1 MTTRIGNPD
10 TLADLDVRRCLDQR
24 PAQSF
29 VMIAGAGSGKTTSLV
44 KALSHLIRTRG
55 PDLKRRGQK
64 VACITYTVVA
74 EQEILSDLSHSSL
87 AHVSTIHSFLWE
99 IVKHFPE
106 DLREW
111 AIERLTERIQ
121 EHQHK
126 LSNTRTRA
134 ATKERSRAE
143 IERLTGVIERVQ
155 GLRHFTYGAGSD
167 LSRGVLGHDDVLRV
181 GPTLLQRH
189 PLLCKLVAQRFPFI
203 FVDESQDTTAEVVAA
218 LKHVVSTTGGTCC
231 LGFFGDPM
239 QKIYATGIGPITA
252 EPQWANITKPEN
264 FRCPLSVLEVI
275 NRIRA
280 GGDGLVQT
288 RGRVVN
294 NGDGVSPVVGTT
306 RLFILPADERR
317 TERLHQVR
325 EWLAQADND
334 PRWLQDSSDLE
345 VRVLVTVHRMA
356 ALRLGFDQLYSALN
370 DRASTSIKE
379 GFRDGT
385 AWVTTAFLSAI
396 LPLADA
402 AERGNEFD
410 VITLLRQHSARL
422 QSDSVRAQAVAAV
435 LAELDRDVQRL
446 LQLCADGSRVTIW
459 EVLTHVRQSQLAKL
473 DDRWSAYLDDPALNP
488 ESPLPPEPTDADEAE
503 LERFA
508 VAAMLRCRVSELR
521 GYRRYIEEESPYST
535 QQGIKGA
542 EFDRVLVVIDDDEGK
557 HPQFSYDRLLG
568 LSEASE
574 TELRNLAEGRETV
587 VDRTRRLFY
596 VCCSRARQDLA
607 IVLFSQDVERAR
619 RVIADQ
625 ALLSPEN
632 IHRLV
637 N

>member
-10 TLADLDVRRCLDQR
+10 TPADLDVRRCLDER

-55 PDLKRRGQK
+55 SDLKRRGQK

-74 EQEILSDLSHSSL
+74 EQEILSDLSHSPL

-99 IVKHFPE
+99 LVKHFAE

-111 AIERLTERIQ
+111 SIERLNERIQ
-121 EHQHK
+121 EHQDK
-126 LSNTRTRA
+126 LNNPKTRP

-143 IERLTGVIERVQ
+143 TERLTGLIERVRDV
-155 GLRHFTYGAGSD
+155 RHFTYGSGSD
-167 LSRGVLGHDDVLRV
+167 PSRGVLGHDDVLRV
-181 GPTLLQRH
+181 GPTLLLRH

-203 FVDESQDTTAEVVAA
+203 FVDESQDTTAEVVNAI
-218 LKHVVSTTGGTCC
+218 KHLARTADGQCC
-231 LGFFGDPM
+231 VGFFGDPM
-239 QKIYATGIGPITA
+239 QKIYATGIGPIAA
-252 EPQWANITKPEN
+252 EPGWVSITKPEN
-264 FRCPLSVLEVI
+264 FRCPVSVLEVI

-280 GGDGLVQT
+280 SGDGLQQT
-288 RGRVVN
+288 RGRVVS
-294 NGDGVSPVVGTT
+294 NGEGVSPVIGTT

-317 TERLHQVR
+317 TERLRQVR
-325 EWLAQADND
+325 EWLANSDSD
-334 PRWLQDSSDLE
+334 PRWLQDGSDLE

-356 ALRLGFDQLYSALN
+356 ALRLGFDRLYSALN

-385 AWVTTAFLSAI
+385 AWVTRVFLSVI

-402 AERGNEFD
+402 AERANEFD
-410 VITLLRQHSARL
+410 IITLLRLHSPRL
-422 QSDSVRAQAVAAV
+422 QPDSVRAHAVATV
-435 LAELDRDVQRL
+435 LAELERDVQRL
-446 LQLCADGSRVTIW
+446 HQLCADGSRASIW
-459 EVLTHVRQSQLAKL
+459 EVLIHVRQSQLAKL
-473 DDRWSAYLDDPALNP
+473 DDRWAAYLDDAALRP
-488 ESPLPPEPTDADEAE
+488 DSPMPPEPTDDDNAE

-508 VAAMLRCRVSELR
+508 VASMLRCEVGELW

-542 EFDRVLVVIDDDEGK
+542 EFDRVLVVIDDDEGR

-568 LSEASE
+568 L
-574 TELRNLAEGRETV
+574 TEPSATERRNQEEGRETV

-607 IVLFSQDVERAR
+607 IVLFAQDVEGAS
-619 RVIADQ
+619 RVIAGQ
-625 ALLSPEN
+625 ALLPSEH
-632 IHRLV
+632 IHILAD
-637 N
+637 